1 MGGIMDI
8 KSNGEL
14 NAYIDQLEKK
24 LTDMTAVAAA
34 LEEKGEGYKKDFEEL
49 KVKTDNVEKMLAD
62 MQELQKAKFQTK
74 SADERKWE
82 VAQFMLAVARKDTA
96 KVYDLGG
103 KMNASQDAQEW
114 RDSGWTVNKDA
125 PNLGTPMRGD
135 ATTGSYLIPDALAA
149 EILRIPSDPS
159 ALMGRVRTI
168 PMSVR
173 KITFPT
179 SLATPT
185 FTWVTNETTAKT
197 ESSATLAYEDLE
209 CETAA
214 AWVAMTEEF
223 QEDSIVDFSQYL
235 IELFNEA
242 WQLEF
247 DTQCLSA
254 SAAPFTGV
262 LHDAGVNTVTMGA
275 GRTGFA
281 NLDLDD
287 LIDLRAG
294 LTSQAKRNG
303 AAYIMHM
310 TIRDLISKIK
320 DDNGNYIYAQPGAGQ
335 PGTIWGEPVIISP
348 AMPDIGDTAADTGF
362 VIYGNPKH
370 ILHGNRIGME
380 FRLFNQTSD
389 ALVYDRN
396 FLRVRLRQAFVVGQP
411 SGFAVLETAAA

>member
-1 MGGIMDI
+1 MDI

-24 LTDMTAVAAA
+24 LADMTAVATA
-34 LEEKGEGYKKDFEEL
+34 LEEKGEGYRKDFEEL
-49 KVKTDNVEKMLAD
+49 NVKTGNVEKMLVD
-62 MQELQKAKFQTK
+62 MQEIQKARFQTK

-82 VAQFMLAVARKDTA
+82 LAQFMLAMAHKDYN
-96 KVYDLGG
+96 KIHEMGG
-103 KMNASQDAQEW
+103 KINTSQDAQEW
-114 RDSGWTVNKDA
+114 RDSGWTVNKA
-125 PNLGTPMRGD
+125 ATNLGTPMRGD
-135 ATTGSYLIPDALAA
+135 AATGNILIPDALAS
-149 EILRIPSDPS
+149 EILRIPADPS

-185 FTWVTNETTAKT
+185 FTWVTNEVTIKT
-197 ESSATLAYEDLE
+197 EASATLASEDLE

-223 QEDSIVDFSQYL
+223 QEDSIVDFTQYL
-235 IELFNEA
+235 VELFNEA

-275 GRTGFA
+275 GKTGFA
-281 NLDLDD
+281 NLTLDN

-303 AAYIMHM
+303 ASYIMHM
-310 TIRDLISKIK
+310 TVKDVISKLR

-335 PGTIWGEPVIISP
+335 PGTIWGEPVILSP
-348 AMPDIGDTAADTGF
+348 AMPDISSSAADTGF